1 VFGTSGAAGSEE
13 TSLVRSKSAQHVR
26 GAKEVAMPYGAQGRP
41 VSWMAVGAIILG
53 FIIGGLGLVLGPT
66 WWLFW
71 VGVVVTAAGGIFA
84 WAIDIMEDY
93 DTAAH

>member
-1 VFGTSGAAGSEE
+1 LNEQELEAT
-13 TSLVRSKSAQHVR
+13 
-26 GAKEVAMPYGAQGRP
+26 MPYGAQGRP
-41 VSWMAVGAIILG
+41 VSWIAVGVIILG
-53 FIIGGLGLVLGPT
+53 FMVGGVGLVAGPM

-71 VGVVVTAAGGIFA
+71 VGVAITVGGGIFA